1 MYSKVHVSPCRLDGF
16 PVDCNQDKDHSH
28 KDPRILGLVENLV
41 LCGDSASRP
50 FFTFPSLPCTPSIPL
65 NGKNCDWPSTLGFI
79 GGSLELA

>member
-50 FFTFPSLPCTPSIPL
+50 FFTFSFP
-65 NGKNCDWPSTLGFI
+65 TLHTERPPKWK
-79 GGSLELA
+79 EL